1 MDFESGD
8 EYGTGELVVTDDLQ
22 FAFESIIEAFS
33 KYLSLYIHVLNRFIN
48 HLRRVGSLKY
58 ERTNLIK
65 FVKKLRHF
73 NDTLQI
79 IQNNIYED
87 AHVGDPLGKS
97 VVYMATNFVKIL
109 EVIDLLNFIFTS
121 SLQKEIVSKTLN
133 FDLTLSEECISS
145 IEDTYK
151 VFVKYTQWMLE
162 SIGVE
167 MPSTQL
173 EVVSTALKY
182 AAEDQENENFDGETD
197 NIFVQEIMEVKD
209 SIEYLSLTTDWDAI
223 LRTHMKRLET
233 EFDNMADKWQ
243 EKFGKKK

>member
-97 VVYMATNFVKIL
+97 VVYISTNFVKIL

>member
-1 MDFESGD
+1 MDSFDEE

-73 NDTLQI
+73 NDTLQM

-87 AHVGDPLGKS
+87 AHVSDPLEKS
-97 VVYMATNFVKIL
+97 IVYMASNFVKLL

-121 SLQKEIVSKTLN
+121 SLQKEIISKTLN
-133 FDLTLSEECISS
+133 FDLTLCEECISS

-151 VFVKYTQWMLE
+151 VFVKYTQWMVE

-167 MPSTQL
+167 NPSIQL

-182 AAEDQENENFDGETD
+182 AAEDQENENYDGETD
-197 NIFVQEIMEVKD
+197 NIFVQEIMEVED
-209 SIEYLSLTTDWDAI
+209 SIEYLKLTHDWDII
-223 LRTHMKRLET
+223 LRSHIKRLET
-233 EFDNMADKWQ
+233 EFDDAANKWQ